1 MRVVSGSGL
10 LWDYWIRTLHPS
22 LFRPKNRGLMM
33 PSSIRGWSM
42 AVAVSMAAA
51 LTLWTIAVVAS
62 DLTREDSYPPWALY
76 ILWFLLLA
84 MVWSALSLLRW
95 RTNLAIVVLLLSS
108 IYALPLG
115 VLIVLLRSVS
125 D

>member
-1 MRVVSGSGL
+1 
-10 LWDYWIRTLHPS
+10 
-22 LFRPKNRGLMM
+22 M

-62 DLTREDSYPPWALY
+62 DLTREDNYPPWALY

-84 MVWSALSLLRW
+84 MVWSGLSLLRW

-115 VLIVLLRSVS
+115 VLIVLLRSVR